1 MFRAL
6 SSAATGMSAQELR
19 VSMISNNL
27 ANVSSAGYKK
37 SRAEFQDLLY
47 DKIRAPGAK
56 TSDQTSAP
64 IGIEVGQGVKVA
76 GTLRDFSL
84 GEFRQSSNAL
94 DMAIEGNGF
103 FQIQLPNGE
112 TAYTR
117 DGSFKLDS
125 QGNLVTRDGYSLEPS
140 MTMPAQ
146 AKHWNIS
153 KSGVVSAVQAGS
165 HDSVEVG
172 QIQLANFVNPAGL
185 DALGG
190 GVFART
196 EAAGDPVVGIPGM
209 NGAGFVM
216 SGFQEMSNV
225 KVIEEM
231 VDMIQAQRAYESNSR
246 VIKTADEMLRTT
258 ASLK

>member
-1 MFRAL
+1 MN
-6 SSAATGMSAQELR
+6 AQELR

-47 DKIRAPGAK
+47 DQIRGAGAK
-56 TSDQTSAP
+56 TSDQTSSP

-84 GEFRQSSNAL
+84 GEFRQTSNAL
-94 DMAIEGNGF
+94 DLAIEGNGF
-103 FQIQLPNGE
+103 FQISLPNGE

-146 AKHWNIS
+146 AKHWTIS
-153 KSGVVSAVQAGS
+153 KTGVVAAVQAGS
-165 HDSVEVG
+165 HNSVEVG
-172 QIQLANFVNPAGL
+172 QIQLANFINPAGL
-185 DALGG
+185 KAMGG
-190 GVFART
+190 GIFERT
-196 EAAGDPVVGIPGM
+196 EAAGDPVVGLPGT
-209 NGAGFVM
+209 NGQGFVM

-231 VDMIQAQRAYESNSR
+231 VNMIQAQRAYESNSR

-258 ASLK
+258 ATLK